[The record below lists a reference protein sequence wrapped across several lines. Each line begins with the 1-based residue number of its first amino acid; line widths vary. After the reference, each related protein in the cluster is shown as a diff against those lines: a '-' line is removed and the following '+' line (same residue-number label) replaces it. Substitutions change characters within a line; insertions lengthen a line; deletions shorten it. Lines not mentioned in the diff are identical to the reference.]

1 MNGRILVSL
10 LVVSGWAL
18 TPLPLLSAHTFPPVV
33 TQKIQAAPKQVKTI
47 AMEDYRAVGD
57 HPGDAL
63 IIDVRELQEYAAGHV
78 PGAVNIPRGVL
89 EFQIWKHVGSPA
101 GPQMATPPLPAVPKR
116 KPCVSR
122 GAIPRGIRTHAHDRR
137 GHEPEGM
144 AKIRTA
150 IREVREW
157 SFWQEAHVWPGRS
170 CSRIEHFR
178 SLRSVRNRDSARP
191 DPPPH
196 AWSSLAQRDRPR
208 FQ

>member
-33 TQKIQAAPKQVKTI
+33 TQKLQAAPKQVKTI

-101 GPQMATPPLPAVPKR
+101 GPQMATPLYLQ
-116 KPCVSR
+116 CQS
-122 GAIPRGIRTHAHDRR
+122 G
-137 GHEPEGM
+137 
-144 AKIRTA
+144 
-150 IREVREW
+150 
-157 SFWQEAHVWPGRS
+157 
-170 CSRIEHFR
+170 
-178 SLRSVRNRDSARP
+178 NRA
-191 DPPPH
+191 
-196 AWSSLAQRDRPR
+196 SLAAQFLAELGLTHTTAVVMSLKEWQKSGQP
-208 FQ
+208 FVK